1 MCINSQ
7 IVDAENLNRH
17 PWQEAARV
25 ETFLG
30 LPSVVG
36 KKSAFF
42 YSKEKGFYCPKW
54 EDKSTALLFD
64 P

>member
-42 YSKEKGFYCPKW
+42 YSKEKGFYCPK
-54 EDKSTALLFD
+54 
-64 P
+64 